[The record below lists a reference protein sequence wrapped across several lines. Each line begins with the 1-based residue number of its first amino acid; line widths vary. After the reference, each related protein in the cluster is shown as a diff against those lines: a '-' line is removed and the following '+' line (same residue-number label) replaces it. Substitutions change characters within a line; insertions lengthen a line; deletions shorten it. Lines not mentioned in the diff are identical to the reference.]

1 MSSTCALPFKK
12 KLSIGMCMAHMATT
26 IEKKPAAAGFFYA

>member
-1 MSSTCALPFKK
+1 MSPTCALPFKK
-12 KLSIGMCMAHMATT
+12 KLSIGMCMAHTATT